1 MLDMVTR
8 TPPPPP
14 PPPPTPTPAGE
25 VDALVD
31 GGEMDCGS
39 GLLLLITR
47 AMRRLGPGR
56 DLGVRSAEASVV
68 TDLPVWA
75 GLVGHEV
82 VGQVAETP
90 AGPWWFAVRKVD
102 ASTRSVFSTGK
113 STPVGHRLWAYT
125 NFSCNLA
132 CSYCCAESSPKAAP
146 RMLGVDVATAAFEEF
161 SQMGGREVFLTGGE
175 PFLHPDLGALVD
187 AAAGMERTILTNA
200 MVFGR
205 GTRRATLEAMDR
217 SVVLQVSLDSATAEV
232 HDRQRGAGSFDR
244 ALTGIGQ
251 AREAGFRVRVAATLW
266 DEDPEGV
273 AALHAR
279 LDDEG
284 IARSDRVVRPVAAE
298 GFAEHGVHVSLDT
311 LEPEPTITADGAW
324 WHPVAVTDPNLRIHD
339 APLPLSEVFGVVRDT
354 LAVQDAAAAT
364 GREVFRCA

>member
-1 MLDMVTR
+1 MSTMIPPA
-8 TPPPPP
+8 PPPPP
-14 PPPPTPTPAGE
+14 APTPTPAGE
-25 VDALVD
+25 VAALVD

-47 AMRRLGPGR
+47 AMRRLAPGQS
-56 DLGVRSAEASVV
+56 LGVRSAEPSVV

-75 GLVGHEV
+75 SLVGHEV
-82 VGQVAETP
+82 VGEVAETP
-90 AGPWWFAVRKVD
+90 DGPWWFAVRKVD
-102 ASTRSVFSTGK
+102 ASTRSVFSAGER
-113 STPVGHRLWAYT
+113 TPVGHRLWVYT

-132 CSYCCAESSPKAAP
+132 CTYCCAESSPKATP
-146 RMLGVDVATAAFEEF
+146 RLLGVDVAREAFAQF
-161 SQMGGREVFLTGGE
+161 SAMGGREVLLTGGE
-175 PFLHPDLGALVD
+175 PFLHPDLGDLV
-187 AAAGMERTILTNA
+187 AAAEGLERTVLTNA

-205 GTRRATLEAMDR
+205 GARRETLEAMDR
-217 SVVLQVSLDSATAEV
+217 SVLLQVSLDSATAEI
-232 HDRQRGAGSFDR
+232 HDRQRGRGSFDR
-244 ALTGIGQ
+244 ALAGIGQ
-251 AREAGFRVRVAATLW
+251 ARASGFRVRVAATMW

-284 IARSDRVVRPVAAE
+284 IAREDRVIRPVAAE
-298 GFAEHGVHVSLDT
+298 GFANAGVHVSLEN

-324 WHPVAVTDPNLRIHD
+324 WHPVAVTNPNLRIHD